1 VEAKMRT
8 KRVLSGILAAT
19 VLSALAPSTIATAS
33 SGRSTNHSKCWKSKE
48 SEREFA
54 RKINTARNRNSK
66 GRLKL
71 DPELSKAARSHTFGM
86 ANKDLLYH
94 TPGDRLTSKVTNWS
108 TLGENVGVG
117 NWVGELHNAFMAS
130 HGHRDN
136 ILYSGF
142 THVGIG
148 VVVRNDRM
156 WVTVIFEGRTDPGTT
171 LRMPRC

>member
-1 VEAKMRT
+1 MRT
-8 KRVLSGILAAT
+8 KRVLGGIVAAT
-19 VLSALAPSTIATAS
+19 LLTLVAPNTLATAS
-33 SGRSTNHSKCWKSKE
+33 SSATNNSTCWKSK
-48 SEREFA
+48 STEREFA
-54 RKINTARNRNSK
+54 RKINTSRDRAGE

-86 ANKDLLYH
+86 AKKDLLYH
-94 TPGDRLTSKVTNWS
+94 TPGDRLTRKVTNWS

-117 NWVGELHNAFMAS
+117 NWVGELHKAFMAS

-148 VVVRNDRM
+148 VVVRRDRM
-156 WVTVIFEGRTDPGTT
+156 WVTVIFEGRSDPGTT

>member
-1 VEAKMRT
+1 MRNT
-8 KRVLSGILAAT
+8 KRVLAGVLAAT
-19 VLSALAPSTIATAS
+19 LLSALAPTTVATAS
-33 SGRSTNHSKCWKSKE
+33 GARGTNHSRCWESKD

-54 RKINTARNRNSK
+54 RRINRSRDRAGK

-86 ANKDLLYH
+86 ARKDLLYH

-117 NWVGELHNAFMAS
+117 NYVLELHKAFMAS
-130 HGHRDN
+130 PGHRDN

-142 THVGIG
+142 THVGVG
-148 VVVRNDRM
+148 VVVRRDRM

-171 LRMPRC
+171 LKMPRC

>member
-1 VEAKMRT
+1 
-8 KRVLSGILAAT
+8 
-19 VLSALAPSTIATAS
+19 
-33 SGRSTNHSKCWKSKE
+33 
-48 SEREFA
+48 
-54 RKINTARNRNSK
+54 
-66 GRLKL
+66 
-71 DPELSKAARSHTFGM
+71 M

-117 NWVGELHNAFMAS
+117 NYVLELHKAFMDS

-148 VVVRNDRM
+148 VVVRRDRM

-171 LRMPRC
+171 LKMPRC

>member
-1 VEAKMRT
+1 M
-8 KRVLSGILAAT
+8 LAIS
-19 VLSALAPSTIATAS
+19 V
-33 SGRSTNHSKCWKSKE
+33 G
-48 SEREFA
+48 
-54 RKINTARNRNSK
+54 K

-117 NWVGELHNAFMAS
+117 NYVPELHKAFMDS

-142 THVGIG
+142 THVGVG
-148 VVVRNDRM
+148 VVVAAGPACGSRS
-156 WVTVIFEGRTDPGTT
+156 IFEGRTDPA
-171 LRMPRC
+171 PP

>member
-1 VEAKMRT
+1 MRT
-8 KRVLSGILAAT
+8 KRLICGLFAAT
-19 VLSALAPSTIATAS
+19 LFSALVPGTVATAS
-33 SGRSTNHSKCWKSKE
+33 SSRATNHNSCWNSKD
-48 SEREFA
+48 SEKQFA
-54 RKINTARNRNSK
+54 RKINRARDRVGK

-86 ANKDLLYH
+86 ARKDLLYH
-94 TPGDRLTSKVTNWS
+94 TPGDRLTKKVTNWS

-117 NWVGELHNAFMAS
+117 NWVGELHDAFMAS

-142 THVGIG
+142 THVGVG
-148 VVVRNDRM
+148 VVIDKNNRM

-171 LRMPRC
+171 MPMPRC

>member
-1 VEAKMRT
+1 MRNT
-8 KRVLSGILAAT
+8 RRVLCGILAAT
-19 VLSALAPSTIATAS
+19 VLSVIAPSTVATAS
-33 SGRSTNHSKCWKSKE
+33 GARGTNGSTCWESKS

-54 RKINTARNRNSK
+54 RRINGARDDAGK

-117 NWVGELHNAFMAS
+117 NYVEELHKAFMDS

-136 ILYSGF
+136 ILYTGF
-142 THVGIG
+142 THVGVG
-148 VVVRNDRM
+148 VVVRRERM

-171 LRMPRC
+171 LKMPRC